1 MEPAMKKA
9 YIFISLMAIY
19 FINTAAAQNVKI
31 TGLGASNCVK
41 YMNDIDGNEA
51 AEKTYFAW
59 AQGFMN
65 GALVRAPAGIDDN
78 LDLIPRSFPV
88 VDQMSFLKNWCG
100 SNHDNDFS
108 DASLAL
114 FKELRAKMPK

>member
-1 MEPAMKKA
+1 MKRN
-9 YIFISLMAIY
+9 YLIFSLMTIFLTDLAI
-19 FINTAAAQNVKI
+19 AQNVKI
-31 TGLGASNCVK
+31 TGLGASKCTK
-41 YMNDIDGNEA
+41 YIDDIAGNETS
-51 AEKTYFAW
+51 EKIYFSW

-65 GALVRAPAGIDDN
+65 GALVRAPAGVDDN

-100 SNHDNDFS
+100 SNRDNDFS
-108 DASLAL
+108 DASFAL